1 MGLKVEHVNK
11 TYGTKKVVNNI
22 SFEIDKP
29 SVYGLLGTNGA
40 GKTTTIR
47 MILGILKKDSGEISW
62 NGKEVK
68 RKNVNLAIYQ
78 RREEYILKQR
88 YMTK

>member
-11 TYGTKKVVNNI
+11 TYGTKKVVNDI

-47 MILGILKKDSGEISW
+47 MILGI
-62 NGKEVK
+62 
-68 RKNVNLAIYQ
+68 
-78 RREEYILKQR
+78 
-88 YMTK
+88 